1 MRHSYKHGAPLF
13 IGPVLRILV
22 TGSIAVDRMAKV
34 MESAELISVLQVVTM
49 RRAGVEVKSTPKAP
63 QQTQKKSAEQTK

>member
-1 MRHSYKHGAPLF
+1 MRHSYKHEAPLF

-34 MESAELISVLQVVTM
+34 MDGAEFISVLV
-49 RRAGVEVKSTPKAP
+49 
-63 QQTQKKSAEQTK
+63 

>member
-1 MRHSYKHGAPLF
+1 MRHSYKHGTPLF

-34 MESAELISVLQVVTM
+34 MDCAEFISVLQVVTT
-49 RRAGVEVKSTPKAP
+49 RKAGVEVKSTPQAP
-63 QQTQKKSAEQTK
+63 QQTQKRSAEQT

>member
-1 MRHSYKHGAPLF
+1 
-13 IGPVLRILV
+13 
-22 TGSIAVDRMAKV
+22 
-34 MESAELISVLQVVTM
+34 M

>member
-1 MRHSYKHGAPLF
+1 
-13 IGPVLRILV
+13 V

-49 RRAGVEVKSTPKAP
+49 RRAGVEVKSTP
-63 QQTQKKSAEQTK
+63 

>member
-34 MESAELISVLQVVTM
+34 MDCAEFISVLQVVTT
-49 RRAGVEVKSTPKAP
+49 RKAGVEVKSTPQAP
-63 QQTQKKSAEQTK
+63 QQTQKRSAEQT